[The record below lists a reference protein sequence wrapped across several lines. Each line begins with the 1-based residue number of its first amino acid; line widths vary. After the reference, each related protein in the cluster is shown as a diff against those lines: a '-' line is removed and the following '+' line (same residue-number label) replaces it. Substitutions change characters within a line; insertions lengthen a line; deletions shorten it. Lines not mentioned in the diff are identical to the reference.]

1 MAHLVLRH
9 AVCMPLDT
17 GQRQVQRQGGRFS
30 FKSMKWRVAAALPCD
45 SGLCE
50 QVGAAVLKC
59 CMRRATSR
67 RSAAQLLQQHCFQ
80 GELCWGDLH
89 VLHALLR

>member
-1 MAHLVLRH
+1 
-9 AVCMPLDT
+9 MPSDT

-89 VLHALLR
+89 VLQALLRGCA